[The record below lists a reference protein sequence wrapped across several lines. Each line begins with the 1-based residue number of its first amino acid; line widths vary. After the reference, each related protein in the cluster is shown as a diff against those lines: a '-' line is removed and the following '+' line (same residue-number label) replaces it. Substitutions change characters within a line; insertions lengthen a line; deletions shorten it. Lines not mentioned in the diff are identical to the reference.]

1 MLVLISFDILVIQV
15 INLMM
20 SNDPNTWMS
29 GMEENIQDT
38 ETKFTQS
45 SVALCASMNE
55 KLQNIVS

>member
-1 MLVLISFDILVIQV
+1 
-15 INLMM
+15 MM

-45 SVALCASMNE
+45 SMALCASMNE

>member
-1 MLVLISFDILVIQV
+1 
-15 INLMM
+15 MM

-45 SVALCASMNE
+45 LVALCASMNE